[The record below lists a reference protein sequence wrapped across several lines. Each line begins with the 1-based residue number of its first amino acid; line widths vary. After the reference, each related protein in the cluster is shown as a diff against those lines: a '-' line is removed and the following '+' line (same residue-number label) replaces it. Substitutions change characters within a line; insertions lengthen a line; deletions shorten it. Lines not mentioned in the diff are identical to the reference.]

1 MSLYVYVCVW
11 SVPSALQD
19 LLLLVYKRVQS
30 VKLLLLRVR
39 QGFAKVASGKM
50 LQDNSSAANVS
61 QIKFDYSQAR
71 ILLNKTKKKGVLL
84 TIVKKSVCTV
94 NFSMISLRI
103 AKTNSD
109 SNHNIYLFVDVFL
122 FLISE
127 KLKIVR

>member
-1 MSLYVYVCVW
+1 M
-11 SVPSALQD
+11 PSALQD

-61 QIKFDYSQAR
+61 QIKFGYSQAR
-71 ILLNKTKKKGVLL
+71 ILLNKTKEKGVLL

-94 NFSMISLRI
+94 NFSMIISP
-103 AKTNSD
+103 NSQD
-109 SNHNIYLFVDVFL
+109 KFRFQS
-122 FLISE
+122 
-127 KLKIVR
+127 